1 MPNLGLAARTL
12 ALMRAQATQLLPDT
26 CTIQSVSR
34 SSDGAGGWSETWS
47 TLATVACR
55 LDPLKQQAQ
64 PETVA
69 GREALIVP
77 RQLTVPYDAP
87 IDVDRRVV
95 IGSETYEIRELVDDH
110 SWRVCRRA
118 KVVRVEGT

>member
-64 PETVA
+64 PDVVA
-69 GREALIVP
+69 GREAIIVP
-77 RQLTVPYDAP
+77 RQLTVPWDAP

-95 IGSETYEIRELVDDH
+95 VGSETYEIRELVDDH
-110 SWRVCRRA
+110 AWRVCRRA
-118 KVVRVEGT
+118 KVVRAEGT